1 MPFGSRKLSISSMLQ
16 YSRRQKEQ
24 ATAVA
29 PFPLLDLPQDILE
42 RVIVLA
48 RPLDIVSL
56 SRTCRALHALATQRR
71 LWLEVA
77 GLMIEQNDMFFQR
90 ALLETMLLRDLVHF
104 SASPVLFFRRLQPLG
119 QMKKPTRSAFRLRP
133 RTQRALPALFPPKQ
147 VDDDRNYVTHLML
160 ISGGRFL
167 LAENT
172 TPTRASTA
180 RLLRLSDGE
189 DGTLEVY
196 EMAIKSFEGNCR
208 IHDHWVMAPGRT
220 VLRLAVLEK
229 GDMSSPNIAI
239 YDVNT
244 AAVLPEFLLVARNS
258 DPLPALYP
266 RSTVARCDERR
277 VFMCGERAVAIWD
290 FVDDKMVSLSCPSSQ
305 HPRYPYL
312 TERAKQHVKV
322 VDNRV
327 LYFQQSL
334 ILIYQLPE
342 DAYGDLGT
350 LSPSFKLAIGDDGP
364 TVDNVYFS
372 RAPAIPNHPF
382 RFHIHSWSSDTL
394 QTYELAPG
402 SGVPT
407 THRLRAVRCPRIE
420 AREGCEAPRNPWAI
434 QAPAAY
440 TKCSET
446 WFIPRLSPGLRSTV
460 LWFELGRESGKD
472 KEGDDVRAGHAE
484 LVHRDDF
491 SRAQGIAFD
500 PATGRLCV
508 ASESGGLLVA
518 DYV

>member
-77 GLMIEQNDMFFQR
+77 GLMIEQNDMFFQH

-133 RTQRALPALFPPKQ
+133 RTQRALPTLFPPKQ

-160 ISGGRFL
+160 ISGGRFFWQR
-167 LAENT
+167 
-172 TPTRASTA
+172 TR
-180 RLLRLSDGE
+180 LPPEL

-208 IHDHWVMAPGRT
+208 IHDHWVTAPGRT

-229 GDMSSPNIAI
+229 GDTSSPNIAI
-239 YDVNT
+239 YDINT
-244 AAVLPEFLLVARNS
+244 AAVLPEFMLVARNS
-258 DPLPALYP
+258 DPLPALYH
-266 RSTVARCDERR
+266 RSTVAHCDERR
-277 VFMCGERAVAIWD
+277 VFLCGKSAIAIWD
-290 FVDDKMVSLSCPSSQ
+290 FVGDKMISFNCSGAP
-305 HPRYPYL
+305 HPRYPYAL
-312 TERAKQHVKV
+312 

-372 RAPAIPNHPF
+372 RAPAIPDHPF

-402 SGVPT
+402 SAVPT
-407 THRLRAVRCPRIE
+407 THRPRAVRCPRIE

-472 KEGDDVRAGHAE
+472 KEGEDVRAGHAE

>member
-1 MPFGSRKLSISSMLQ
+1 MLQ
-16 YSRRQKEQ
+16 YSRRQKER

-29 PFPLLDLPQDILE
+29 SFPLLDLPQDILE

-56 SRTCRALHALATQRR
+56 SRTCRALHSLATQRR

-104 SASPVLFFRRLQPLG
+104 SASPALFLRRLQSLG
-119 QMKKPTRSAFRLRP
+119 QVKKPTRSAFRLRP

-160 ISGGRFL
+160 VSGGRFL
-167 LAENT
+167 LAEHA
-172 TPTRASTA
+172 TPTRATA

-189 DGTLEVY
+189 DGTLEVC
-196 EMAIKSFEGNCR
+196 EMAVKSFEGNCR
-208 IHDHWVMAPGRT
+208 IHDHWVAAPGRT

-229 GDMSSPNIAI
+229 GDTSSPNIAI

-244 AAVLPEFLLVARNS
+244 AAALPEFMLVARNS
-258 DPLPALYP
+258 VPLPALYH
-266 RSTVARCDERR
+266 RSTVAHCDERR
-277 VFMCGERAVAIWD
+277 VFLCGKSAIAIWD
-290 FVDDKMVSLSCPSSQ
+290 FVDDKMISFKCPDAP

-327 LYFQQSL
+327 LYFLQGVVF

-342 DAYGDLGT
+342 DAFGHLEA
-350 LSPSFKLAIGDDGP
+350 LSPSFKLAIDDEGP

-372 RAPAIPNHPF
+372 HAPAIPNQPF
-382 RFHIHSWSSDTL
+382 RFHIHSWPSDTL
-394 QTYELAPG
+394 QTYKLAPG
-402 SGVPT
+402 SGVPIA
-407 THRLRAVRCPRIE
+407 HPPRAVRCPRIE
-420 AREGCEAPRNPWAI
+420 ARDGCEAPRNPWAI

-440 TKCSET
+440 TKCGET
-446 WFIPRLSPGLRSTV
+446 CFIRRLSSGLRSTV
-460 LWFELGRESGKD
+460 LWFEMGRESGKD
-472 KEGDDVRAGHAE
+472 MEGEDVRAGHAE

-491 SRAQGIAFD
+491 SGAQGIAFD

>member
-1 MPFGSRKLSISSMLQ
+1 MS
-16 YSRRQKEQ
+16 
-24 ATAVA
+24 
-29 PFPLLDLPQDILE
+29 
-42 RVIVLA
+42 
-48 RPLDIVSL
+48 
-56 SRTCRALHALATQRR
+56 
-71 LWLEVA
+71 
-77 GLMIEQNDMFFQR
+77 
-90 ALLETMLLRDLVHF
+90 LRDLVHF
-104 SASPVLFFRRLQPLG
+104 SASPVLFFCRLQPLG
-119 QMKKPTRSAFRLRP
+119 QVKKPTRSAFRLRP

-196 EMAIKSFEGNCR
+196 EMAVKSFEGNCR
-208 IHDHWVMAPGRT
+208 IHDHWVAAPGRT

-229 GDMSSPNIAI
+229 GDTSSPNIAI

-244 AAVLPEFLLVARNS
+244 AAVLPEFMLVARNS
-258 DPLPALYP
+258 DPLPALYH
-266 RSTVARCDERR
+266 RSTVAHCDERR
-277 VFMCGERAVAIWD
+277 VFLCGKSAIAIWD
-290 FVDDKMVSLSCPSSQ
+290 FVDNKMISFDCPGAP
-305 HPRYPYL
+305 HPRYPY
-312 TERAKQHVKV
+312 HVKV

-327 LYFQQSL
+327 LYFLQGAVF

-342 DAYGDLGT
+342 HAFGHLEA
-350 LSPSFKLAIGDDGP
+350 LSPSFKLAIDDDEP

-372 RAPAIPNHPF
+372 RAPAIPNQPF
-382 RFHIHSWSSDTL
+382 RFHIHSWPSDTL

-407 THRLRAVRCPRIE
+407 AYPPRAVRCARIE
-420 AREGCEAPRNPWAI
+420 ARDGCEAPRNPWAI
-434 QAPAAY
+434 QAPVAY
-440 TKCSET
+440 TKCGET
-446 WFIPRLSPGLRSTV
+446 CYIPRLSPGLRSTV
-460 LWFELGRESGKD
+460 LWFELGREGEGGEGK
-472 KEGDDVRAGHAE
+472 DVRAGHAE